1 MKCPGRTTA
10 WWCFPLFLA
19 LASPLAALPEKTG
32 DFDGDDTASILDVVR
47 LINHVTQADPLP
59 SDLLPYADV
68 NNDGYVDQDD
78 VQALVDRVLERLPLE
93 ALPLTFLRQA
103 SPSSGEGGVA
113 VTRETILRFSVQL
126 AENHGL
132 DADSLYAE
140 FGGERLGTRIN
151 VSPDRKTVTLFYD
164 DPLPAN
170 SRIRVTLVGDDVVD
184 YQDRKI
190 DGDGDGEEG
199 GDLIFDFDTL
209 GLTVLEGTIVCGRVF
224 ASELTPALEAQA
236 DVNQPLEGAMITVDG
251 MEDEIFAVTDEFGN
265 FRLDPAPVGRFFVH
279 IDGRTVTIDV
289 PDGSYYPFV
298 GKAWESIPGAE
309 VNVGNVYLPL
319 VTEGTLQDVSN
330 TEDTTIGLPEA
341 VVNEFP
347 EFADVAITVPA
358 GSLFSDNGT
367 RGGQVGIA
375 PVDPDRLPGTLPEN
389 LNFSLVITVQTN
401 GATNFDEPAPIC
413 FPTCPTP
420 TQARSWDREKRVPCG
435 VSTTIPDVLK

>member
-1 MKCPGRTTA
+1 
-10 WWCFPLFLA
+10 
-19 LASPLAALPEKTG
+19 
-32 DFDGDDTASILDVVR
+32 
-47 LINHVTQADPLP
+47 
-59 SDLLPYADV
+59 
-68 NNDGYVDQDD
+68 
-78 VQALVDRVLERLPLE
+78 
-93 ALPLTFLRQA
+93 
-103 SPSSGEGGVA
+103 VA

-132 DADSLYAE
+132 DADSLFAE